1 MEIRK
6 FKTRQ
11 AVQWL
16 SCGLRFWRR
25 SPLLWS
31 AASLIVLALTYLF
44 ASVPVLGIVV
54 ILFLAP
60 AVLVS
65 GLMQPRTNS
74 VAVEERRPQSMNDR
88 LLAPL
93 RACFGVFARGNDAFV
108 IALVGLVVLALGMLI
123 QIVYQ
128 VSAGPAVIAPVSL
141 LDVGAI
147 NALHYLGGYV
157 LAWIVAIPFVVFLMF
172 SLPLF
177 FVEDVPL
184 PDALGLGL
192 RALTRNAIAL
202 IPFIASLMAPLFV
215 AGLALKISPI
225 AGHILLPVAGFITVP
240 LFINSNFCSYKLTFH

>member
-25 SPLLWS
+25 GPVLWS
-31 AASLIVLALTYLF
+31 AASLVVLAMTFVLTSIPILGT
-44 ASVPVLGIVV
+44 VVL
-54 ILFLAP
+54 LFLAP
-60 AVLVS
+60 AILVS

-74 VAVEERRPQSMNDR
+74 VPVEERRRQSMNDR

-93 RACFGVFARGNDAFV
+93 RACFGVFTRGNDAFV
-108 IALVGLVVLALGMLI
+108 IALVGLVVLALGLLI
-123 QIVYQ
+123 QIVFQ
-128 VSAGPAVIAPVSL
+128 VSAGPALIAPVSL
-141 LDVGAI
+141 LEVGAT

-157 LAWIVAIPFVVFLMF
+157 LAWVVAIPFVVFLMF

-177 FVEDVPL
+177 FIEDVPL

-202 IPFIASLMAPLFV
+202 IPFIASLIAPLFV

-225 AGHILLPVAGFITVP
+225 AGHILLPIAGFITVP